1 MLPSSHSNA
10 EQIRNSEFETLLL
23 LLFLFLLLPLL
34 LRQDNL
40 LEITAPEVGV
50 VGKMVLKLQ
59 LLLLLFLKLR
69 PCLVIVSSVFFQ
81 VEVGG
86 RSLLLLLLLVLLLFA
101 AVAAAALLLLL
112 FVAAAVAEAMV
123 RCMVVEPL
131 LLFLL
136 FIHA

>member
-1 MLPSSHSNA
+1 MVN
-10 EQIRNSEFETLLL
+10 
-23 LLFLFLLLPLL
+23 
-34 LRQDNL
+34 
-40 LEITAPEVGV
+40 VGS
-50 VGKMVLKLQ
+50 MVLKLQ

-69 PCLVIVSSVFFQ
+69 PRPVIVSSVFFQ

-86 RSLLLLLLLVLLLFA
+86 RSLLFLLLLVLLLF
-101 AVAAAALLLLL
+101 
-112 FVAAAVAEAMV
+112 AAVAEAMV